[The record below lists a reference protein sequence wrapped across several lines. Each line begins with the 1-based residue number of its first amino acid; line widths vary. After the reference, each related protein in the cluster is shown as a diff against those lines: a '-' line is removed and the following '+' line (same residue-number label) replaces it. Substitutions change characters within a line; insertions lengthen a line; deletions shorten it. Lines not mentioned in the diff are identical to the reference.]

1 MINGKVIA
9 AACAL
14 SLAFGWTANG
24 WRLNAKIAGLN
35 TEITNLENSYL
46 EEKAKKQQ
54 VVIEYREREA
64 TANNENSKQ
73 YQESL
78 DEYRKKLD
86 DMRRNN
92 DIAIRVCK
100 ADSVREAARADN
112 SDTLAETSEADNA
125 RLREDIFRVLED
137 SKKADA
143 WIESAYEWINRK

>member
-9 AACAL
+9 VACAL

-35 TEITNLENSYL
+35 TETAKIEKSYL

-86 DMRRNN
+86 DMRRNS

-100 ADSVREAARADN
+100 ADNVREAVRADN
-112 SDTLAETSEADNA
+112 SATLAATAEADNA
-125 RLREDIFRVLED
+125 KLREDIFRVLEE

-143 WIESAYEWINRK
+143 WIESAFEWVNRK